1 MANSINDVI
10 SIESSDSDS
19 DCQIV
24 EVLPSPPKRGKN
36 KSRWRNKLSSKTQT
50 RSREMTINQLNK
62 TVNEDRLNMS
72 SASKGYAK
80 RLSVDLTATG
90 CGLQGTTSKTDHLPD
105 TEPNDADAVPHVDLE
120 DPFSVQRYINDDS
133 EAASISF
140 PSLAQS
146 AECEQEPHFEDVED
160 GDEYGQWSA
169 RSRSGSTAT
178 LDFSPERESYSDSG
192 KDAHGIV
199 GMFDKVPESAELTDT
214 RDCTTVAADTMRMMV
229 HNSGYLTPTEEASS
243 ERSDPFASKME
254 LQDQGEASEGDASIG
269 SINATLQPHEAASRS
284 GHQLPQ
290 AWRWDSVVNVA
301 AFKALPGP
309 LFTRPKQVLDVV
321 TYESM
326 MEERAA
332 KEAKEGRGEKMQKC
346 SMSLS

>member
-1 MANSINDVI
+1 MANSTNDVI

-24 EVLPSPPKRGKN
+24 EVIPSPPKRGKN
-36 KSRWRNKLSSKTQT
+36 KSRWQNKLSSKTQT
-50 RSREMTINQLNK
+50 RSREMTMHQLNK
-62 TVNEDRLNMS
+62 VIYEDRPSMS
-72 SASKGYAK
+72 SASKGYAR
-80 RLSVDLTATG
+80 RLSVDLTATD
-90 CGLQGTTSKTDHLPD
+90 CGLQGMNSKTDHLPD

-140 PSLAQS
+140 PSLTQS
-146 AECEQEPHFEDVED
+146 AECKKEPHFED
-160 GDEYGQWSA
+160 GDEDEHGQRST
-169 RSRSGSTAT
+169 RSRSASTAT
-178 LDFSPERESYSDSG
+178 LDFSPERESYSDSD
-192 KDAHGIV
+192 KDTH
-199 GMFDKVPESAELTDT
+199 GMFDEALESTGLTDT
-214 RDCTTVAADTMRMMV
+214 RDCTTVDADTMRRML

-243 ERSDPFASKME
+243 ERSNPIISKMK
-254 LQDQGEASEGDASIG
+254 LQDEREASEEHSSIG
-269 SINATLQPHEAASRS
+269 SLNAILQPHEAASKS

-290 AWRWDSVVNVA
+290 AGRWDSVVNVA

-309 LFTRPKQVLDVV
+309 LFTRPKQVLEVV

-332 KEAKEGRGEKMQKC
+332 QEAKEGRGEKMR
-346 SMSLS
+346 

>member
-1 MANSINDVI
+1 MMNSINDVI

-24 EVLPSPPKRGKN
+24 EVYPSPAKRGKN

-50 RSREMTINQLNK
+50 RGREMTMHQPNK
-62 TVNEDRLNMS
+62 VVYEDRPSMS
-72 SASKGYAK
+72 SASRGYAK
-80 RLSVDLTATG
+80 RLSVDLTASG
-90 CGLQGTTSKTDHLPD
+90 CGLQGTNSKTDHLPD

-133 EAASISF
+133 EAANISF
-140 PSLAQS
+140 PCLTQS
-146 AECEQEPHFEDVED
+146 VDCKQEPHFED
-160 GDEYGQWSA
+160 GDEDEDEHGQRST

-178 LDFSPERESYSDSG
+178 LDFSPERESYSDSD
-192 KDAHGIV
+192 KDIHGIV
-199 GMFDKVPESAELTDT
+199 GMFDEAPESPGLTDT
-214 RDCTTVAADTMRMMV
+214 RDCTTEDACTMRRML
-229 HNSGYLTPTEEASS
+229 HNTGYLTPNEEASS
-243 ERSDPFASKME
+243 ERSDSIISKMKP
-254 LQDQGEASEGDASIG
+254 QDEGEASEGDPSIG
-269 SINATLQPHEAASRS
+269 SPNAILQPHESASKS

-290 AWRWDSVVNVA
+290 AGRWDSVVNVA

-309 LFTRPKQVLDVV
+309 LFTRPKQIIDVV

-332 KEAKEGRGEKMQKC
+332 KEARRGEERRC
-346 SMSLS
+346 NNVASR

>member
-1 MANSINDVI
+1 MANSTNDVI

-24 EVLPSPPKRGKN
+24 QVIPFPAKRGKN
-36 KSRWRNKLSSKTQT
+36 KSRWRNKLSSKTQP
-50 RSREMTINQLNK
+50 RSREMTMHQLSK
-62 TVNEDRLNMS
+62 VVYEDRPNMS
-72 SASKGYAK
+72 STSKGYAE
-80 RLSVDLTATG
+80 RLSVDLTAAD
-90 CGLQGTTSKTDHLPD
+90 CGLQGTNSKSDHLPD
-105 TEPNDADAVPHVDLE
+105 TGPNNAEADAVPHVDLE

-133 EAASISF
+133 KAARISF
-140 PSLAQS
+140 PCLARS
-146 AECEQEPHFEDVED
+146 AECKQDPHFEDVDED
-160 GDEYGQWSA
+160 DDEHGQRSA

-178 LDFSPERESYSDSG
+178 LDFSPERESYNDSD
-192 KDAHGIV
+192 KETNGIV
-199 GMFDKVPESAELTDT
+199 GMFGEAPESTGLTDT
-214 RDCTTVAADTMRMMV
+214 RDGATLDADTMRMML

-243 ERSDPFASKME
+243 ERSDSIISKMK
-254 LQDQGEASEGDASIG
+254 LQDEGEASEGDSSIG
-269 SINATLQPHEAASRS
+269 SPNAILQPHEAASKS

-290 AWRWDSVVNVA
+290 AGRWDSVVNIA

-332 KEAKEGRGEKMQKC
+332 KEAKEGREGNMQ
-346 SMSLS
+346 